1 MNRNNVLLE
10 NKANL
15 VEGKDV
21 QSLKGYIVRFDKPY
35 FDGTTRKAE
44 EYTTGL
50 KMFSEQDIKIPLL
63 YLHTSEAQGGRP
75 IGVME
80 SYEIDDKGIIGYFR
94 LNNTPFV
101 RDEVLPAIE
110 SGSLTHFSTEE
121 TDKPDRIIVAVALV
135 PIGNAI
141 NARVEYENKVR
152 EQIERAQ
159 HIGDKVRR
167 VLTLGLL

>member
-1 MNRNNVLLE
+1 MNTTLLE

-15 VEGKDV
+15 VEGNDV

-35 FDGTTRKAE
+35 FDGSRRKAE
-44 EYTTGL
+44 EYEQGL
-50 KMFSEQDIKIPLL
+50 QMFDKEGIKIPLL

-94 LNNTPFV
+94 LNDTPFV

-110 SGSLTHFSTEE
+110 TGSLTHFSTEE
-121 TDKPDRIIVAVALV
+121 TAAPDRVIVAVALV